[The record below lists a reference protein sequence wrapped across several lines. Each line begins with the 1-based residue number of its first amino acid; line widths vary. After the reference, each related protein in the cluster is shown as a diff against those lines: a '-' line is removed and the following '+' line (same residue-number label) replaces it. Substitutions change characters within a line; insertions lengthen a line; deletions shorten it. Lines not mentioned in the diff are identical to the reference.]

1 MHAHAPATG
10 VEPRQPTSPRFA
22 GPARSAGTR
31 GPRLVAGVGAG
42 ALVIVAAFLP
52 IWQAR
57 LMAPQ
62 YPGGLRISVT
72 RDGLRGDVAE
82 VNELNHYIGMR
93 PLDVRSAPE
102 LALWLPT
109 LGVALAIVAA
119 ASLARRRLVVR
130 LARLASWAVGVGVL
144 ADIQFRLWQLGR
156 DLDPKA
162 AFRVD
167 PFTPWVVGPTT
178 VWNFRTWAFPGPALL
193 ALFTAAAVITFGPRL
208 LDELLAV
215 RRRRRGPRA
224 LAAAVFVVLVVAGGS
239 ASAQTN
245 QHDTR
250 NNGSTHPVP
259 QPHYGIRTIQSRIAA
274 ARPGDS
280 IDVPPGR
287 YHGRLVVDRPL
298 ELAALG
304 RVTIVGPSTGDA
316 VVIRAANVT
325 LRGFEIV
332 GAAAGPVGGPSGLR
346 VEGQGAT
353 IEDVVIRAAYH
364 GIAAVGVEDLRI
376 ERVTITGRGGSIGSD
391 AHATDPA
398 AHAEVAEGLRGD
410 GISLMQARRVLVR
423 GVVIHHVRD
432 GIYLS
437 YAHEVLIDSN
447 SVHHSRYGI
456 HAMFATDYTL
466 VENVLAGNMSGAV
479 LMYGGKVFFLRND
492 LSRNGSP
499 STGFGLITKDVDDLR
514 AVENRLVANRVGVQI
529 DGPPAGD
536 PERTLLLGN
545 TIARNTIGAAL
556 MPTASATFTRNNF
569 VENLVQVSPL
579 GGVSTSRWAS
589 KGAGNHWT
597 SYRGF
602 DRHAD
607 GIGDVAHLEPPA
619 AADAISRAPMLGA
632 LASSPGFQL
641 LAGLRSRWSTE
652 EPVLID
658 ELPLVRPWSQIHDAP
673 VHTHAASQVPPTVPA
688 AAAFVT
694 LGAAAALA
702 RARRPQ
708 RPRAAFGTLRGRHVF
723 A

>member
-1 MHAHAPATG
+1 MHAYAPATVRG
-10 VEPRQPTSPRFA
+10 RRQPTPRVA
-22 GPARSAGTR
+22 VPARNDEAR
-31 GPRLVAGVGAG
+31 VPRLVAGAG
-42 ALVIVAAFLP
+42 AVALIIAAAFLP

-62 YPGGLRISVT
+62 YPGGLRISVSG
-72 RDGLRGDVAE
+72 DGLRGDVAE
-82 VNELNHYIGMR
+82 INELNHYIGLR
-93 PLDVRSAPE
+93 PLDVHAAPE
-102 LALWLPT
+102 LALWLPA
-109 LGVALAIVAA
+109 LGVALAIVVV

-130 LARLASWAVGVGVL
+130 LARLASWAVVPGIL

-156 DLDPKA
+156 DLDPDA
-162 AFRVD
+162 ALRVD

-208 LDELLAV
+208 LGKLSAV
-215 RRRRRGPRA
+215 RRRRGSRA
-224 LAAAVFVVLVVAGGS
+224 VAAAVLVLLVVAGGS
-239 ASAQTN
+239 ASAQTH
-245 QHDTR
+245 QHDTLDS
-250 NNGSTHPVP
+250 GSTHPVP
-259 QPHYGIRTIQSRIAA
+259 PAHYGIRTIQRRIAA

-280 IDVPPGR
+280 IDVSPGQ

-298 ELAALG
+298 RLVARG
-304 RVTIVGPSTGDA
+304 RVTIVGPGTGDA

-332 GAAAGPVGGPSGLR
+332 GVAAGPVGGPSGIR
-346 VEGQGAT
+346 VEGPGAT
-353 IEDVVIRAAYH
+353 IQDVIIRAAYH

-398 AHAEVAEGLRGD
+398 AHAEAAESLRGD

-423 GVVIHHVRD
+423 GVVIHHARD

-437 YAHEVLIDSN
+437 SAHEVLIDSN
-447 SVHHSRYGI
+447 SVHHSRYGV

-466 VENVLAGNMSGAV
+466 AENVFAGNMAGAV
-479 LMYGGKVFFLRND
+479 LMYGRKVFFLRND

-499 STGFGLITKDVDDLR
+499 STGFGLITKDVDDFR

-529 DGPPAGD
+529 DGPPASD
-536 PERTLLLGN
+536 PERTMLLGN
-545 TIARNTIGAAL
+545 TIARNAIGAAL
-556 MPTASATFTRNNF
+556 MPTASATFTRNSF
-569 VENLVQVSPL
+569 IENLVQVSPL

-602 DRHAD
+602 DRRAD
-607 GIGDVAHLEPPA
+607 GIGDVAHLEAPA

-652 EPVLID
+652 KPVLID

-673 VHTHAASQVPPTVPA
+673 VHAHAASHVSPTVPA
-688 AAAFVT
+688 AAAFVA

-702 RARRPQ
+702 RARRPL
-708 RPRAAFGTLRGRHVF
+708 RPGAASRTLRGRHVF